1 MKKLL
6 IVLTIALVLVLSACD
21 KKTTEPTDTTPTL
34 FEPYID
40 EGGKLNVDVSDYVF
54 E

>member
-6 IVLTIALVLVLSACD
+6 IVLIIALVLVLSACD
-21 KKTTEPTDTTPTL
+21 KTTEQTDTTPTL
-34 FEPYID
+34 FEPFVD
-40 EGGKLNVDVSDYVF
+40 DDGKLNVDVSDYEF